1 MKKITIIGNTTW
13 GFSLSYLISKK
24 VKNISILTRSREEQ
38 DFLNQTRIHQNLSD
52 KMKLPIEVNIESN
65 IKKTIEESDTLIIAV
80 PSNTLPENLSK
91 IREFVTPEKY
101 IISATKGISVNG
113 KRMSEVISNHLNNL
127 STNNIGVLSG
137 PNLASEISEGKPTVS
152 IIAFNDINTSN
163 NFRNA
168 FSSDKFRIYSR
179 ADVIGTELGGAFKN
193 IIAIGAGI
201 IDGLELGTNAKSAFV
216 TRGLHEITKLG
227 VKLGADKTTF
237 YGLSGMGDLMT
248 SCFGNSSRNWKLG
261 VALSQGL
268 SVEEFSDQSKIT
280 LEGIQTTLE
289 AEKLSKKHQVSM
301 PITETTAKVLKREI
315 SINSAIKKLMTREL
329 SEEVINN

>member
-1 MKKITIIGNTTW
+1 
-13 GFSLSYLISKK
+13 
-24 VKNISILTRSREEQ
+24 
-38 DFLNQTRIHQNLSD
+38 
-52 KMKLPIEVNIESN
+52 MKLPIEVNIESN

-237 YGLSGMGDLMT
+237 SGLSGMGDLMT

>member
-1 MKKITIIGNTTW
+1 MNKITVIGNTTW
-13 GFSLSYLISKK
+13 GFSLSCLISKK
-24 VKNISILTRSREEQ
+24 VENISILTRSREEK
-38 DFLNQTRIHQNLSD
+38 DLLNQSRIHPNLSE
-52 KMKLPIEVNIESN
+52 KMKLPIKVNIESDTQR
-65 IKKTIEESDTLIIAV
+65 TIQESDTLIIAV

-113 KRMSEVISNHLNNL
+113 KRMSEVINNHLNNL
-127 STNNIGVLSG
+127 PTNNIGVLSG

-168 FSSDKFRIYSR
+168 FSSDKFRIYSSI
-179 ADVIGTELGGAFKN
+179 DVIGTELGGAFKN

-237 YGLSGMGDLMT
+237 SGLSGMGDLMT

-268 SVEEFSDQSKIT
+268 SAEEFSDQSKIT

-289 AEKLSKKHQVSM
+289 AEKLSKKYQVSM
-301 PITETTAKVLKREI
+301 PITETTAKILKREI

-329 SEEVINN
+329 SEEEINN